1 MSRFGLGCA
10 VATPVDEAGA
20 VDLPRLIGHLHWL
33 DERGCDVFTLFGT
46 TGEGSSFGLAARNRA
61 IGAVSAVLPPARLV
75 AGVMAAS
82 AEEAVAQAMQAA
94 QAGWRGI
101 LLAPPFYFRG
111 ASEAGIEA
119 WFAEVLRALPPSEV
133 LLYHI
138 PSMTGIGLSPALIGR
153 LRASFPRHVAGVKDS
168 GCDRAATDAL
178 LAAHRDLIVLVGD
191 ERDLAHAVRHGGAGT
206 ICGLANHIPERLV
219 KVAQRGE
226 DEACLAP
233 LIAAIARHPYIPA
246 SKALLAH
253 RKGDPAWAR
262 CAAPLSALSPDAAA
276 SLAAEAEAV
285 LA

>member
-1 MSRFGLGCA
+1 MARFGLGCA
-10 VATPVDEAGA
+10 VATPVDEAGT
-20 VDLPRLIGHLHWL
+20 VDLARLIGHLHWL
-33 DERGCDVFTLFGT
+33 DEHGCDVFCLFGT
-46 TGEGSSFGLAARNRA
+46 TGEGASFGPLARRRA
-61 IGAVSAVLPPARLV
+61 SQAVAVVIAPSRLV

-82 AEEAVAQAMQAA
+82 AEDAVAQAMIAIE
-94 QAGWRGI
+94 AGFRGI

-111 ASEAGIEA
+111 VSEAGVEA
-119 WFAEVLRALPPSEV
+119 WFAEVLSALPPTEV

-138 PSMTGIGLSPALIGR
+138 ASMTGVGLSPALVGR
-153 LRASFPRHVAGVKDS
+153 LRAAFPRHIAGVKDS

-178 LAAHRDLIVLVGD
+178 LAAHRDLSILVGD

-206 ICGLANHIPERLV
+206 ICGLANHIPERLR
-219 KVAQRGE
+219 KVVAGQ

-253 RKGDPAWAR
+253 RKRDPAWAR
-262 CAAPLSALSPDAAA
+262 CAAPLAALTPDAAA
-276 SLAAEAEAV
+276 SLAAEADSV